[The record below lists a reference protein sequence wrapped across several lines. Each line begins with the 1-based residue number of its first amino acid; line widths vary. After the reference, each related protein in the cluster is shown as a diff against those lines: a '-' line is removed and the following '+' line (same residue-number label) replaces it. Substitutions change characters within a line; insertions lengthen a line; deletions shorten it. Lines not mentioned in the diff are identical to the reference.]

1 MKTKPV
7 TAAEHGAF
15 RAFWETD
22 LVGTLF
28 ATPDGR
34 VFAAS
39 PAACRLFG
47 RTVEDICAIGPAG
60 LVDSAD
66 KRILAFL
73 QKRAKKGYAR
83 GEMVLIRSDGT
94 RFPALVSM
102 FAFETVDGSQ
112 ACMLMQ
118 DVSRMRQAEQ
128 RAQVFSR
135 QLLSVRE
142 EEKRQLSVVLHHE
155 IGSVSVGLTASLLA
169 AEEDLRQGK
178 KRQALASIRE
188 CRRMFARAG
197 KRLRALAVDLR
208 PPDLDLLGLTPALR
222 QHFREMRRASSLRIF
237 FTDATRGITIKP
249 EAQTILFRAAQEG
262 LNNVIKHA
270 EAKWV
275 QVRLS
280 ATPRQIR
287 LTISDGGKGFNPRRL
302 AVKPGKRLGLRTV
315 QEMAASLGGRVEVQS
330 TKGHG
335 ATIRITLPR
344 EEQRA

>member
-1 MKTKPV
+1 MKTKSV
-7 TAAEHGAF
+7 AAAERGAF
-15 RAFWETD
+15 RAFWETG

-47 RTVEDICAIGPAG
+47 RTVEDICAIGPTG

-73 QKRAKKGYAR
+73 QKRAEKGYAR

-118 DVSRMRQAEQ
+118 DVSRMKQAEE

-222 QHFREMRRASSLRIF
+222 QHFRELSRVSSLRIHF
-237 FTDATRGITIKP
+237 ADSTNGAKISS

-275 QVRLS
+275 RVRLA
-280 ATPRQIR
+280 ATPRLIR
-287 LTISDGGKGFNPRRL
+287 LTVTDGGKGFDPKRL
-302 AVKPGKRLGLRTV
+302 AGKPGRHLGLQAI
-315 QEMAASLGGRVEVQS
+315 QEMAASLGGVVVVQS
-330 TKGHG
+330 TKGRG
-335 ATIRITLPR
+335 TTIRIVLPR